1 MSYNYKMTFG
11 QFIGQVKAGKGMAAI
26 ARESNRLGVRKIEN
40 GLRIG
45 VSIAKAVPQLRS
57 AATAVGKGLDTLDSA
72 AGSAKKLGN
81 TLEATQRAVKS
92 GDVAGAV
99 NAGASAYSQAKAGG
113 ARLRGPLR

>member
-1 MSYNYKMTFG
+1 MTFG

-45 VSIAKAVPQLRS
+45 VSIAKAVPQLWS

-99 NAGASAYSQAKAGG
+99 NAGARPTPRPMRG
-113 ARLRGPLR
+113 APGYVGHLDKKDINY

>member
-1 MSYNYKMTFG
+1 MTFG

-57 AATAVGKGLDTLDSA
+57 AATAVGKGLDTLAHQRQEA
-72 AGSAKKLGN
+72 ATP
-81 TLEATQRAVKS
+81 TLECCW
-92 GDVAGAV
+92 
-99 NAGASAYSQAKAGG
+99 
-113 ARLRGPLR
+113 

>member
-1 MSYNYKMTFG
+1 MTFG
-11 QFIGQVKAGKGMAAI
+11 QFLGQVKAGKGMAAI
-26 ARESNRLGVRKIEN
+26 ARESNRLGVKKIEN

-45 VSIAKAVPQLRS
+45 VSLAKAVPQLRS
-57 AATAVGKGLDTLDSA
+57 AAAAVGKGLDTIDTA

-99 NAGASAYSQAKAGG
+99 NAGASAYSQAKAGS

>member
-1 MSYNYKMTFG
+1 
-11 QFIGQVKAGKGMAAI
+11 MAAI

-72 AGSAKKLGN
+72 TGSAKKLGN
-81 TLEATQRAVKS
+81 TGGGWWRRVRHTPKHPLNLEVFRFLFRCRCQ
-92 GDVAGAV
+92 
-99 NAGASAYSQAKAGG
+99 
-113 ARLRGPLR
+113 PLRSTTCECFAGFTGVECNETRTETAL